1 MIKKNLIF
9 KNYIEKKKI
18 NINLLNKLS
27 LKFLKVKKKIEIEI
41 NNTQKTLNI
50 LNKNLK
56 FNFNL
61 NQLKTF
67 KKYKTLAIIGM
78 GESILGTEAIK
89 NFFKKKVKKKIYFF
103 NNLNSQDILNF
114 KEKEKFQ
121 KVLFIVISKSGN
133 TIETLKNFFLLNI
146 LKKKLKNIIKLYE

>member
-18 NINLLNKLS
+18 NINLLNKFS
-27 LKFLKVKKKIEIEI
+27 LKFLKVKKEIESEI
-41 NNTQKTLNI
+41 NNTQKTLSI
-50 LNKNLK
+50 LNKNFK

-78 GESILGTEAIK
+78 GGSILGSEAIK
-89 NFFKKKVKKKIYFF
+89 NFFKRPRP
-103 NNLNSQDILNF
+103 L
-114 KEKEKFQ
+114 
-121 KVLFIVISKSGN
+121 
-133 TIETLKNFFLLNI
+133 
-146 LKKKLKNIIKLYE
+146 

>member
-18 NINLLNKLS
+18 NINLLNKFS
-27 LKFLKVKKKIEIEI
+27 LKFLKVKKEIESEI

-78 GESILGTEAIK
+78 GGSILGTEAIK

-103 NNLNSQDILNF
+103 NNLNSQDIQSF

-121 KVLFIVISKSGN
+121 RVLFIVISKSGN
-133 TIETLKNFFLLNI
+133 TIETLTNLFLLNI
-146 LKKKLKNIIKLYE
+146 LKKK